1 MEIQDNT
8 ANKLSAA
15 SGHIGSCLLFMHP
28 LSCIQVN
35 TLKSK
40 TLKSNFAQF
49 KASINFLTKAAL
61 CMTNFTTY
69 KSKPDK
75 SNFG

>member
-28 LSCIQVN
+28 QVN

-49 KASINFLTKAAL
+49 KASINFPTKAAL

-69 KSKPDK
+69 RSKPDK